1 MKRNKLIKGM
11 LAAAALF
18 YCGLVLQVCIND
30 KVVDFKKEGID
41 ITAYLENNTLY
52 SYSEFLKWAKVVG
65 VDGMLNARGN
75 YTCFVPTDSAVM
87 QYYKEKGKGFEAMTS
102 DEIAELVYGHII
114 KIDNPASDPI
124 ESKFFPNGT
133 IGQPNMRSRFIQI
146 SYDSIGGIYVNQ
158 SSKILLKDQGSNS
171 PYFVRNGVVHTID
184 RVLEPSRSL
193 LNGLAEV
200 HADRFSLF
208 VEALKL
214 TGLIDSLQTNINE
227 DYDKRVKKGEIPEKM
242 TSYTTFCD
250 AGYCGQGTGTM
261 KTPTSWLTGFT
272 VMMESDETYR
282 KAGINTID
290 DLRRFAEE
298 HTVPQKPG
306 TFDDPT
312 NRYNSLNRFIA
323 YHILDRTWDLND
335 FIPESWQKFYV
346 PNAVLKDYTPT
357 MSPLGM
363 IEVQRDKEGPM
374 LNKRKDGTA
383 VRVLRIEKNNS
394 AQNGFF
400 HELDG
405 ILVYDEGVESDVLNK
420 RIRMDVTSILS
431 EMHTNRL
438 AGNCG
443 YIGEGG
449 TGGRIFPKG
458 YFKRMIPLSET
469 TQIQYGGPMNSGWWD
484 LHLDEFLIGGKYDV
498 KLILPPLPP
507 GTYEIRIGYT
517 ANNNRGV
524 LQIYLDGQP
533 LGIPLNM
540 TITADRPEIG
550 YVRPGN
556 DPQDPDGLEN
566 DKMMRNR
573 GYMKGP
579 ASVNYDKACSGQLR
593 FYQGSLRRILTT
605 ARLDEGEH
613 WLRFKSVEDLMTR
626 EFMFDWLEFVPTSYL
641 EKEDVN

>member
-1 MKRNKLIKGM
+1 M
-11 LAAAALF
+11 LVALLF
-18 YCGLVLQVCIND
+18 CGLGFYACIPD
-30 KVVDFKKEGID
+30 KVVDFKGDGIE
-41 ITAYLENNTLY
+41 ITAYLENNELY
-52 SYSEFLKWAKVVG
+52 DYSEFLKWMKVVG

-75 YTCFVPTDSAVM
+75 YTCFVPTDDAIM
-87 QYYKEKGKGFEAMTS
+87 KYYEEKSKTFEDMLPE
-102 DEIAELVYGHII
+102 DIAELVYGHII
-114 KIDNPASDPI
+114 KIDNPASDPV

-133 IGQPNMRSRFIQI
+133 IGHPNMRSRFIQI
-146 SYDSIGGIYVNQ
+146 SYDSTGGIFVNQ
-158 SSKILLKDQGSNS
+158 SAKILLLDQGRNS

-184 RVLEPSRSL
+184 RILEPSKSL
-193 LNGLAEV
+193 LMGLAEV
-200 HADRFSLF
+200 HTDRFALF
-208 VEALKL
+208 VQALKL
-214 TGLIDSLQTNINE
+214 TGLIDSLQTSINE
-227 DYDKRVKKGEIPEKM
+227 VYDKRHKKGEIPEKIVSL
-242 TSYTTFCD
+242 TSFHD
-250 AGYCGQGTGTM
+250 GDGKM
-261 KTPTSWLTGFT
+261 KTPTSWLVGYT
-272 VMMESDETYR
+272 VMMESDETFR
-282 KAGINTID
+282 AAGINTID

-298 HTVPQKPG
+298 NMVPKKQG

-312 NRYNSLNRFIA
+312 HRYNSLNRFIA

-335 FIPESWQKFYV
+335 FIPEAWQKYYV
-346 PNAVLKDYTPT
+346 PKTVLMDYTPT
-357 MSPLGM
+357 ISPLGM
-363 IEVQRDKEGPM
+363 IEIQRDKDGPI
-374 LNKRKDGTA
+374 LNKRNDGTA

-394 AQNGFF
+394 AENGFF
-400 HELDG
+400 HELDRV
-405 ILVYDEGVESDVLNK
+405 LVYDKGVETEVLNK

-443 YIGEGG
+443 YIHEGG

-458 YFKRMIPLSET
+458 YFKKMIPLTEA
-469 TQIQYGGPMNSGWWD
+469 TQIQYGGPMNGGWWD

-507 GTYEIRIGYT
+507 GNYEIRIGYT

-550 YVRPGN
+550 YIRPGSEAAIAA
-556 DPQDPDGLEN
+556 DDADGLEN